1 MQSVIV
7 PVAKVGHKNTPW
19 SNSGAV
25 WNQMHP
31 FPFGATFTRNMCLCA
46 VLLSALNRKSSNF
59 ICVHYCYA

>member
-19 SNSGAV
+19 SNTGAV

-31 FPFGATFTRNMCLCA
+31 FPFGATFT
-46 VLLSALNRKSSNF
+46 
-59 ICVHYCYA
+59 